1 MHELGVVF
9 HVIDEVEELA
19 KQNDVKHI
27 NSVTLQIET
36 VTGIIPGYLTD
47 CFNWAVSK
55 HELMTDCK
63 LKIEKI
69 EAITHCN
76 ACGKDYNTIVY
87 GKTCPHCKSEDTY
100 LLQGNEFMIKEMEV
114 I

>member
-9 HVIDEVEELA
+9 HVIEQVEELA
-19 KQNDVKHI
+19 KENNVKHV
-27 NSVTLQIET
+27 NCVVLQIGT
-36 VTGIIPGYLTD
+36 VSGIVDSYLTD

-55 HELMTDCK
+55 HDIMTDCK

-69 EAITHCN
+69 HAVSHCN
-76 ACGKDYNTIVY
+76 SCNEDYNTILY
-87 GKTCPHCKSEDTY
+87 GKKCPKCESEDTY
-100 LLQGNEFMIKEMEV
+100 LVKGNEFLIKEIEV

>member
-27 NSVTLQIET
+27 NSVTLQIGT
-36 VTGIIPGYLTD
+36 VTGIVPDYLTD
-47 CFNWAVSK
+47 CWNWAVSK
-55 HELMTDCK
+55 HELMIDCK
-63 LKIEKI
+63 LNIEKI
-69 EAITHCN
+69 EAVTHCS
-76 ACGKDYNTIVY
+76 ACGNDYNTIIY
-87 GKTCPHCKSEDTY
+87 GKTCPNCQSSDTY

-114 I
+114 Y

>member
-9 HVIDEVEELA
+9 HVIDEVKQLA
-19 KQNDVKHI
+19 QENEVKHI
-27 NSVTLQIET
+27 NSVTLPIGT
-36 VTGIIPGYLTD
+36 VTGIIPDYLTE
-47 CFNWAVSK
+47 CWNWAVSK
-55 HELMTDCK
+55 QELMLDCK

-69 EAITHCN
+69 EAVTHCDG
-76 ACGKDYNTIVY
+76 CGRDYNTIVY
-87 GKTCPHCKSEDTY
+87 GKKCPYCQSEDTY

>member
-9 HVIDEVEELA
+9 HVIDDVLDLA
-19 KQNDVKHI
+19 KQNNVKHI
-27 NSVTLQIET
+27 NSVTLQIGT
-36 VTGIIPGYLTD
+36 VTGIIPDYLTD
-47 CFNWAVSK
+47 CWNWAVSK
-55 HELMTDCK
+55 HEQMSDCK

-69 EAITHCN
+69 EAISYCED
-76 ACGKDYNTIVY
+76 CKKQYNTIVY
-87 GKTCPHCKSEDTY
+87 GKTCPNCQSSNTY

>member
-9 HVIDEVEELA
+9 HVIDQIEELA
-19 KQNDVKHI
+19 KETNVEHI
-27 NSVTLQIET
+27 NSVTLQIGT
-36 VTGIIPGYLTD
+36 VTGIIPDYLTD
-47 CFNWAVSK
+47 CWNWAVSK
-55 HELMTDCK
+55 HENMTDCE

-69 EAITHCN
+69 EAVTYCED
-76 ACGKDYNTIVY
+76 CEKTYNTIVY
-87 GKTCPHCKSEDTY
+87 GKTCPYCQSSNTY